1 MLSRRTDLKS
11 SASTALHE
19 GTASRL
25 VIPVR
30 FLRICLIYYV
40 SRKYKIDDNRRPVD
54 LFTFYIFLF
63 RVEYYLFP
71 SYRPLYHL
79 SIAPNSLILITRK
92 FLVF

>member
-40 SRKYKIDDNRRPVD
+40 SRKYKIDDKTVEWIE
-54 LFTFYIFLF
+54 FHIFYIFLF

-71 SYRPLYHL
+71 SYRLSSIVSHL
-79 SIAPNSLILITRK
+79 IP
-92 FLVF
+92 